1 MVDEP
6 LTYAKAG
13 GPPDNWRGITVIDLE
28 TEQPVEAVVEV
39 DTLAGFV
46 IKHALDAAGNGVID
60 WNAPG
65 GPAIILE
72 RIEGR
77 FEIRRPA

>member
-1 MVDEP
+1 MADEP

-28 TEQPVEAVVEV
+28 TDLPVCAVIEV

-46 IKHALDAAGNGVID
+46 IKQAVGDDGQPIID

-65 GPAIILE
+65 GAAIVAE

-77 FEIRRPA
+77 FEIRRPS